1 MTVSRCRS
9 RRSRGVTRNS
19 FPCSAVTSIHF
30 LGYGYLQM
38 NSTREI
44 RPKITERI
52 PLTIPISSPRL
63 SAISLKQFFPV
74 SIRGGNMAGKGDVIN
89 AIAEQAGISKKEA
102 SAAFDAF
109 VGYISDS
116 CQRGE
121 RCAIPGLGSFNV
133 SQRKARE
140 GRNPRTNEKIT
151 IPASKNVRFKAGK
164 DLREMVNSPR
174 RAGKTGRK

>member
-1 MTVSRCRS
+1 
-9 RRSRGVTRNS
+9 
-19 FPCSAVTSIHF
+19 
-30 LGYGYLQM
+30 
-38 NSTREI
+38 
-44 RPKITERI
+44 
-52 PLTIPISSPRL
+52 
-63 SAISLKQFFPV
+63 
-74 SIRGGNMAGKGDVIN
+74 MAGKGDVIT

-121 RCAIPGLGSFNV
+121 RCAIPGLGSFAV

-140 GRNPRTNEKIT
+140 GRNPRTNEKIN

-164 DLREMVNSPR
+164 DLRDALNVKRGGSKGR
-174 RAGKTGRK
+174 R